1 MFIDIVF
8 FVALIIFC
16 FQFAGQ
22 GEEAHFEGGPYEWWV
37 EGGKKEV
44 EAGQLVG
51 VARAGGL
58 DTEATVYRLRHSYN
72 KPGEELSSSRS
83 AAQILEILNFDIYTE
98 AT

>member
-1 MFIDIVF
+1 MQTRGSPPDPWGV
-8 FVALIIFC
+8 
-16 FQFAGQ
+16 GG
-22 GEEAHFEGGPYEWWV
+22 GE
-37 EGGKKEV
+37 KEV

>member
-1 MFIDIVF
+1 MPR
-8 FVALIIFC
+8 
-16 FQFAGQ
+16 Q
-22 GEEAHFEGGPYEWWV
+22 GRLQSLNTPLWR
-37 EGGKKEV
+37 
-44 EAGQLVG
+44 LSLSRSSM
-51 VARAGGL
+51 ARL